1 MVENLQDASLLAIEA
16 AIVASSRGLPESDQ
30 DVDRL
35 LLTLEAYECWE
46 PYFRLIYSKIKQP
59 SRRSMSDYIS
69 LARIYY
75 RFLEDLRKA
84 GDTCFHM
91 VRDLNLPF
99 ILVRDE
105 VISQI
110 LYDEDY
116 KSEAILL
123 EAMLPAL
130 DERMDTVACLE
141 RLCLIYEKKKYDEQ
155 RLNNSYEKLISLDP
169 QNLKALRYFK
179 VIYTQN
185 QEWSRVVRVLRDLYE
200 NSRHVNDRYRIAQE
214 LATVYLYQLD
224 EPLAAI
230 EVIETLCN
238 NSPLDT
244 TTIHYE
250 AFYRLEDWQG
260 CMRVLESYLAKLGTP
275 FDKAIILYKIGEL
288 ESMLGRTKQAQD
300 RYQRSLKL
308 APHLLEA
315 LENLIEI
322 YIQQGDWGGVLNSLE
337 HLKNVVHKEQLKER
351 VDEAIGRL
359 KDGLRIKRS

>member
-1 MVENLQDASLLAIEA
+1 MVENTQEANLLPIETALASCKD
-16 AIVASSRGLPESDQ
+16 GLPGRDEE
-30 DVDRL
+30 VDRL
-35 LLTLEAYECWE
+35 LLTLEAFECWE
-46 PYFRLIYSKIKQP
+46 PYFRLIHKKIKIAA
-59 SRRSMSDYIS
+59 RRSINDYIR
-69 LARIYY
+69 LARVYY
-75 RFLEDLRKA
+75 RSLENLRKA
-84 GDTCFHM
+84 GDVCFQM
-91 VRDLNLPF
+91 VRDLNVPF
-99 ILVRDE
+99 VLLRDE
-105 VISQI
+105 IIPQI
-110 LYDEDY
+110 LYEEDF
-116 KSEAILL
+116 KSEASLL

-130 DERMDTVACLE
+130 DERSDTISCLE

-155 RLNNSYEKLISLDP
+155 RLNNCYEKLVSLDP

-179 VIYTQN
+179 VVYTQN
-185 QEWSRVVRVLRDLYE
+185 QDWGRVVRVLRDLYE

-224 EPLAAI
+224 EPRAAI
-230 EVIETLCN
+230 EVIETLCK
-238 NSPLDT
+238 NSSLDT

-260 CMRVLESYLAKLGTP
+260 CMRVLELYLEKLEAP

-288 ESMLGRTKQAQD
+288 ETMLGRVSHAKE
-300 RYQRSLKL
+300 RYQQSLRF

-322 YIQQGDWGGVLNSLE
+322 FVEQRDWAGVLNSLE

-359 KDGLRIKRS
+359 KDGLRKKRS